1 MRATRKVIVAAVV
14 VAFCAAAGAA
24 LAIPAHAQSLENP
37 ARPSNLAA
45 TSTLTTVTLTW
56 DDPGDSTITGYKIL
70 SRITA
75 TESVLTILVSDTGS
89 AGTSYTV
96 RGLEPD
102 ATYQFAVL
110 AVNNAGNSAPSQIVT
125 VSTRAQTA
133 PPSDTAALASIIES
147 LTGIIE
153 GLSLKI
159 TALEAEIV
167 DLRGTLGGRIVAPVT
182 DSGDF
187 VPVYYAA
194 TDHHNLVQKSHYED
208 QLFLENLTGRLTQT
222 LALPYDV
229 YLTMDECG
237 EPEAVYYP
245 YYARIVLCYEFVT
258 FLEGRL
264 APYYGTNAELSRGV
278 SDFVTWVMLSELG
291 RALIDVYDLPVTGN
305 EEDAVDQFATV
316 IALEYIPPDQAGNVL
331 SSTLRAWSLG
341 QNDVSLPEPY
351 PVGSD
356 PLASHRLHK
365 VACWIYGSDV
375 HAFSNFVDSGLLTE
389 ARAGQCPSEYE
400 RMSES
405 WYRLASQFLIEGG
418 PVIRLNGDAAL
429 VLYVGDA
436 YIEAGAT
443 CTDAKGGSLTAV
455 RTSNAPNTN
464 VAGTYTLEYSCTDAA
479 GNAATATRVVTVI
492 GIGPDR
498 PDTDAP
504 VITVNPG
511 IDAITA
517 GGQWAD
523 AGATCVDAR
532 DGTLPVTTAGTVDS
546 TRPGTYTITYACED
560 AAGNSAAE
568 TRTVT
573 VSVNPATISL
583 TVTPGQWDDGVLEL
597 AISGTAANVAD
608 GTVTVTSGTIPSF
621 GEYGIPVTNN
631 VISGVI
637 PFANVTVSGTHTF
650 TATSS
655 DGATTGSDAANI
667 PPAISLT
674 NVVHIGSWIDA
685 DADNDPTSTVDYIT
699 LRVAGTESVSGAVT
713 LSVLDEDGELDT
725 QTLNVP
731 VRFDDNNQVRLNITE
746 TAIQGPTQFVLAT
759 TYAGVTAAS
768 NSWTAN
774 MPVLLTLDGITVG
787 EWDGEG
793 NLALE
798 MTGSRQTIVPAI
810 ANSIDVKIFGS
821 DAAIGT
827 VTGYSDGVVNGTVT
841 LGSDDLSLSG
851 TTTQFVLVED
861 TGAPDTIFTSNPLS
875 RPIPPILANLQV
887 TTAGSNAGQWNNG
900 QFEVRVTGL
909 SNGIAEATEIDLQA
923 NDGGGWETV
932 VPYSATGLRILP
944 GGDIRATV
952 PITDISLSGDTVFRL
967 VTGTDRANDY
977 ANDAASSNS
986 TAVRIPRI
994 LASLPT
1000 VTPVG
1005 DWAANGELTI
1015 NVKGISGL
1023 GPSGTSLQLHAVKDN
1038 AFVPVGGAN
1047 TDSIAGG
1054 NIDYNA
1060 ALSDVSLAGTAA
1072 TFKLAVTVGGNVA
1085 ESGNRTVSIPAALTL
1100 TDVSFGPAGWT
1111 NTTADNHRL
1120 NLFVTG
1126 NSKLSAGATLQVSSN
1141 NGETWTD
1148 VGAASSAAGDI
1159 SDAVIPLTD
1168 TDLAGESVMFRLEAD
1183 SGANAA
1189 ASAPVSR
1196 VVPALPSGSNVDMT
1210 PTPISFPTQNGFPPI
1225 TGAVIGDISEMPA
1238 VHTVQVTQSYQTIA
1252 MLARSVVDS

>member
-1 MRATRKVIVAAVV
+1 MRAARKVMVAAVV
-14 VAFCAAAGAA
+14 AVAFCAVAGAA

-45 TSTLTTVTLTW
+45 TSTSSTVTLTW
-56 DDPGDSTITGYKIL
+56 DNPGDSTITGYKIL
-70 SRITA
+70 SRNTA
-75 TESVLTILVSDTGS
+75 TESILTVLVSDTGR

-96 RGLEPD
+96 SGLEPGT
-102 ATYQFAVL
+102 TYQFAVL
-110 AVNNAGNSAPSQIVT
+110 AVNNAGNSVPSQIVT
-125 VSTRAQTA
+125 VSPKAQTA
-133 PPSDTAALASIIES
+133 PPSDATALASIIES

-194 TDHHNLVQKSHYED
+194 TSQHNLAQKSYYED

-341 QNDVSLPEPY
+341 QNDVSLPEPHL
-351 PVGSD
+351 VGSD

-405 WYRLASQFLIEGG
+405 WYRLAGQFLIKGD
-418 PVIRLNGDAAL
+418 PVIRLNGAPEVGL
-429 VLYVGDA
+429 NVGDP
-436 YIEAGAT
+436 YTEAGAT
-443 CTDAKGGSLTAV
+443 CTDAEDGTLEV
-455 RTSNAPNTN
+455 VQTSADPDTTR
-464 VAGTYTLEYSCTDAA
+464 AGTYTLEYSCTDAA
-479 GNAATATRVVTVI
+479 GNTATATRVVTV
-492 GIGPDR
+492 GDPAA
-498 PDTDAP
+498 PDTDDP

-511 IDAITA
+511 TDTITA
-517 GGQWAD
+517 GGQWTD

-532 DGTLPVTTAGTVDS
+532 DGTLPVTTTGIVDN
-546 TRPGTYTITYACED
+546 TRAGTYTITYACED
-560 AAGNSAAE
+560 NAGNSATE

-573 VSVNPATISL
+573 VNARQATISL
-583 TVTPGQWDDGVLEL
+583 NVVPGDWDNGVLEL
-597 AISGTAANVAD
+597 AISGTTVNVTD
-608 GTVTVTSGTIPSF
+608 GDVTVTSDTIPNF
-621 GEYGIPVTNN
+621 GEYGVPVTDN
-631 VISGVI
+631 VISGTI

-655 DGATTGSDAANI
+655 DGATTGSDTANI
-667 PPAISLT
+667 PPAIFLAS
-674 NVVHIGSWIDA
+674 VIPIGSWIDA
-685 DADNDPTSTVDYIT
+685 DTDNDPASTNDYIT

-725 QTLNVP
+725 AALNV
-731 VRFDDNNQVRLNITE
+731 VVQFDANNQARINITN
-746 TAIQGPTQFVLAT
+746 TAIQGSTQFVLTT

-768 NSWTAN
+768 NSWTAS
-774 MPVLLTLDGITVG
+774 MPVLLTLDGVTVG
-787 EWDGEG
+787 EWDGGG

-798 MTGSRQTIVPAI
+798 ITGSRQAIVPAI
-810 ANSIDVKIFGS
+810 DDSIDVNILGT
-821 DAAIGT
+821 DTTVGT
-827 VTGYSDGVVNGTVT
+827 VSGYSDGVVNGTVT

-851 TTTQFVLVED
+851 TTVQFVLVED
-861 TGAPDTIFTSNPLS
+861 TGAPGTIFTSNPLS

-887 TTAGSNAGQWNNG
+887 ATAGSNAGQWNGG

-909 SNGIAEATEIDLQA
+909 SSGISEATEIDLQA
-923 NDGGGWETV
+923 NDGDGWETV
-932 VPYSATGLRILP
+932 VPYSSTGLRILS

-952 PITDISLSGDTVFRL
+952 SITDISLYGHTVFRL
-967 VTGTDRANDY
+967 VTGTDRGNGY

-986 TAVRIPRI
+986 TALRIPHV

-1005 DWAANGELTI
+1005 DWTAGGELAI
-1015 NVKGISGL
+1015 NVRGASGL
-1023 GPSGTSLQLHAVKDN
+1023 DASGTSLQLQAVKDN
-1038 AFVPVGGAN
+1038 AFDDVGGAF
-1047 TDSIAGG
+1047 TGALAGG
-1054 NIDYNA
+1054 NIDYSA
-1060 ALSDVSLAGTAA
+1060 ILSDVSLSGTTTA
-1072 TFKLAVTVGGNVA
+1072 FKLVATETTGSTVA

-1100 TDVSFGPAGWT
+1100 TDVSFGNAGWT

-1126 NSKLSAGATLQVSSN
+1126 NGKLAAGAMLQVSSN
-1141 NGETWTD
+1141 DGETWTD
-1148 VGAASSAAGDI
+1148 VGPASTAAGDI
-1159 SDAVIPLTD
+1159 SDAVVALTD
-1168 TDLAGESVMFRLEAD
+1168 TTLAGKSVQFRLDAD
-1183 SGANAA
+1183 SGANTAV
-1189 ASAPVSR
+1189 SAPVSR
-1196 VVPALPSGSNVDMT
+1196 VVPALP
-1210 PTPISFPTQNGFPPI
+1210 
-1225 TGAVIGDISEMPA
+1225 
-1238 VHTVQVTQSYQTIA
+1238 
-1252 MLARSVVDS
+1252 